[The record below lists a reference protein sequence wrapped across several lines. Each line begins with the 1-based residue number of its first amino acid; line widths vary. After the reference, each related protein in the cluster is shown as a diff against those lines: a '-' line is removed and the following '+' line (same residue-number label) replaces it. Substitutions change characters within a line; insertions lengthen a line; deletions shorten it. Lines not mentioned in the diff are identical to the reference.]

1 MSKEQNEMSNRIN
14 DCLFC
19 KIVRGEIKADIVYQ
33 DKEVVAF
40 KDIHPIAPV
49 HILIIPTKHIGSI
62 VQIQNE
68 DKELMGKLIVTAKK
82 IADDLN
88 ISKDGYKLLFRV
100 GRYGGQEVGH
110 IHLHLI
116 GGAEMVEDIHPVM

>member
-33 DKEVVAF
+33 DKEVVAL

>member
-82 IADDLN
+82 IADDLD

-116 GGAEMVEDIHPVM
+116 GGAEMVEDIHPI

>member
-1 MSKEQNEMSNRIN
+1 M

-19 KIVRGEIKADIVYQ
+19 KIIKGEIKADIVYQ
-33 DKEVVAF
+33 DNEVMAF
-40 KDIHPIAPV
+40 KDAHPIAPV
-49 HILIIPTKHIGSI
+49 HILIIPIKHIQSI
-62 VQIQNE
+62 AEIQDE
-68 DKELMGKLIVTAKK
+68 DAELMGKLIITAKK

-100 GRYGGQEVGH
+100 GKWGGQEIEH

-116 GGAEMVEDIHPVM
+116 GGAEMKEDIRPIE

>member
-1 MSKEQNEMSNRIN
+1 ME

-19 KIVRGEIKADIVYQ
+19 KIAKKETPADIVYE
-33 DKEVVAF
+33 DEEILAF

-49 HILIIPTKHIGSI
+49 HILVIPKKHISSI
-62 VQIQNE
+62 VEVKEE
-68 DKELMGKLIVTAKK
+68 DTELMGKIIVAAKK
-82 IADDLN
+82 IADELD

-100 GRYGGQEVGH
+100 RRHGGQEVSH

-116 GGAEMVEDIHPVM
+116 GGAPLFEDIHPIK

>member
-1 MSKEQNEMSNRIN
+1 MSKKQNEMSNRMN

-19 KIVRGEIKADIVYQ
+19 KIVKGEIKADIVYQ
-33 DKEVVAF
+33 DKEVMAF

-68 DKELMGKLIVTAKK
+68 DRELMGKLIVTAKK
-82 IADDLN
+82 IADDLD

-116 GGAEMVEDIHPVM
+116 GGAEMVEDIHPI

>member
-1 MSKEQNEMSNRIN
+1 MLDKNK

-68 DKELMGKLIVTAKK
+68 DRELMGKLIVTAKK

>member
-1 MSKEQNEMSNRIN
+1 MSNRMN

-33 DKEVVAF
+33 GKEVMAF

-68 DKELMGKLIVTAKK
+68 DRELMGKLIVTAKK
-82 IADDLN
+82 IADDLD

-116 GGAEMVEDIHPVM
+116 GGAEMVEDIHPI